1 MAEIVGLDF
10 GTTNSLVA
18 RIVGGRALVLTDE
31 ETDLPHPSVV
41 WYHGS
46 DVVIGREAKSQL
58 EKPAIGIVGDIVRSP
73 KAFLG
78 RGETLVVGGVRRSPS
93 DVVAAILGHLK
104 EDAKRR
110 GHDFD
115 RVFITVPV
123 TMDGRGRRELRDA
136 ALKAGI
142 RIVQPIHEPLAAI
155 YGYLRGMSDYQRS
168 IQELQGQLILVFD
181 WGGGTLDLTLCHLSG
196 ETLIQVAN
204 LGDPNVGGDRFD
216 ERLRN
221 LVNQRHLEAYELE
234 SLDVETNA
242 EKALT
247 QQCESTKIDLSTRPT
262 STVFV
267 QNYVRSDGPE
277 RTLEVVVSR
286 DNLEAA
292 TADLVND
299 GVAAIHRI
307 LERVRRQPEGVAL
320 CVATGGMVQMPRIR
334 ERLLE
339 IFGPLRVPKIDRG
352 DQLIAEGAAWIAHDR
367 ARLRLAKPV
376 ELLHADES
384 YVTVVPTDA
393 VLPIENEVQQWPLDL
408 YCVDPR
414 DGYAKF
420 HFVRPEW
427 PNRLQAVDRRLPYA
441 NLLLGVDSSAEP
453 LRERLHVEV
462 EIDHDLVASITA
474 HSTLAD
480 SADAA
485 EVHDLEFGIEIGVD
499 GGPPVDE

>member
-18 RIVGGRALVLTDE
+18 KIVGDRPLVLTDE
-31 ETDLPHPSVV
+31 TTDLPHPSVV

-46 DVVIGREAKSQL
+46 EVVVGREAKAQL
-58 EKPAIGIVGDIVRSP
+58 AKPTIGIVGDIVRSP

-78 RGETLVVGGVRRSPS
+78 RGESLVVGGVTRSAS
-93 DVVAAILGHLK
+93 DVVAAILTHLK
-104 EDAKRR
+104 DDARRR

-136 ALKAGI
+136 ALKSAT

-155 YGYLRGMSDYQRS
+155 YGYLRGHQDYLRRL
-168 IQELQGQLILVFD
+168 QELQDQLILVYD

-196 ETLIQVAN
+196 ETLTQVAN

-221 LVNQRHLEAYELE
+221 LVTQRHLDSHNIGSPE
-234 SLDVETNA
+234 VEPNA
-242 EKALT
+242 EKALI
-247 QQCESTKIDLSTRPT
+247 QQCESTKITLSSRPS

-267 QNYVRSDGPE
+267 QNYLRSEAPE
-277 RTLEVVVSR
+277 RTLEVMVTRSDLEDATR
-286 DNLEAA
+286 DLI
-292 TADLVND
+292 DD
-299 GVAAIHRI
+299 GIAAIHRI
-307 LERVRRQPEGVAL
+307 LERVRRQPEAIAL
-320 CVATGGMVQMPRIR
+320 CVATGGMIQMPRIR

-339 IFGPLRVPKIDRG
+339 IFGPLRVPQIERS
-352 DQLIAEGAAWIAHDR
+352 DQLIAEGAAWIANDR

-384 YVTVVPTDA
+384 YVTVVPAEA
-393 VLPIENEVQQWPLDL
+393 VLPIENEVRRWPLDV

-427 PNRLQAVDRRLPYA
+427 PNRLQSVDRRVPYA
-441 NLLLGVDSSAEP
+441 NLLVGVDSTAAP
-453 LRERLHVEV
+453 LRERLNLEIA
-462 EIDHDLVASITA
+462 IDHDLVASITA
-474 HSTLAD
+474 RSSLFGSEDT
-480 SADAA
+480 A
-485 EVHDLEFGIEIGVD
+485 EVHDLEFGVELGAAGASSD
-499 GGPPVDE
+499 G